1 MKTFLFVLVLA
12 LVAGAYVA
20 GYLPEHRR
28 LVESRLE
35 LAAAETQLADAQGRL
50 RLYTLQS
57 RLARMIES
65 VRERN
70 YGDAAKL
77 STEFFDGVRAET
89 SQTQDAKVGSDLE
102 AVLAIRDAVTMRLAV
117 GDPSILEALNG
128 AMNRLRQLSEPL
140 PAPAGAD
147 PNAPA
152 PPPAN

>member
-77 STEFFDGVRAET
+77 STEFFDGLRAET
-89 SQTQDAKVGSDLE
+89 SQTQDARVGSDLE
-102 AVLAIRDAVTMRLAV
+102 AVLAIRDTVTMRLAV
-117 GDPSILEALNG
+117 GDPSVLDALNG

-140 PAPAGAD
+140 PAPAGAE
-147 PNAPA
+147 PTAPA